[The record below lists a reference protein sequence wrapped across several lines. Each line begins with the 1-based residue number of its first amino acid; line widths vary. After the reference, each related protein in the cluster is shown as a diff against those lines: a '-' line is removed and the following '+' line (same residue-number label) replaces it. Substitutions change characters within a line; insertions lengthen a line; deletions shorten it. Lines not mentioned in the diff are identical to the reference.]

1 MVFLAGPQAKP
12 DFGSRLAAKTALRL
26 PVASASI
33 DRIENQIKESESL
46 RFGSAAI
53 WNNFLEPY
61 RHTGVAKRGIPT
73 SFAKSLLG
81 L

>member
-1 MVFLAGPQAKP
+1 MVFLARPQSKP
-12 DFGSRLAAKTALRL
+12 DFGSRLAETARRL
-26 PVASASI
+26 PVVCASI
-33 DRIENQIKESESL
+33 DRIEKQIKESESL